1 LTTRSVPAVS
11 RAARSIDCA
20 ALPCG
25 ARAAGSV
32 GASSAAAAAAAQAM
46 SQMPP
51 RKAVALKPPPPASD
65 GRIYNLC
72 RSDLFAL
79 EANDCD
85 SWSLPLVRLFQ
96 ATPALVV
103 RASSHPANGHSDRG
117 SRLAAWQNRPFGAV
131 LTMPAAVGG
140 APDAGGPTGQRRG
153 SPHDVRV
160 LTAAAAG
167 CACGPVL
174 VRCACHAARG
184 RRDRN
189 SRAPREWRVRSAGS
203 TTSRALLK
211 QPDKQV
217 IPKSCPDQPV
227 SKTVPDT
234 PPSDDTHRRT
244 AMHRV
249 SRKSRLAWLFR
260 QAPGRPLEDL
270 HGIVEL
276 LLACGADPIEA
287 DAELMCPLKRVLALP
302 DLERPPHGY
311 ASARKS
317 LSSVSCAC
325 LAARPTTT

>member
-1 LTTRSVPAVS
+1 VVQLVSGGVRPTT
-11 RAARSIDCA
+11 
-20 ALPCG
+20 
-25 ARAAGSV
+25 
-32 GASSAAAAAAAQAM
+32 
-46 SQMPP
+46 
-51 RKAVALKPPPPASD
+51 
-65 GRIYNLC
+65 
-72 RSDLFAL
+72 FAL
-79 EANDCD
+79 
-85 SWSLPLVRLFQ
+85 
-96 ATPALVV
+96 
-103 RASSHPANGHSDRG
+103 
-117 SRLAAWQNRPFGAV
+117 
-131 LTMPAAVGG
+131 
-140 APDAGGPTGQRRG
+140 
-153 SPHDVRV
+153 

-276 LLACGADPIEA
+276 LLARGADPIEA

-325 LAARPTTT
+325 LAARPTTTGARHRPRGLLQRRVRRALRHLASTPASRRSRPHLPFARDSDRHYSRLTLRVHDAREVSTTDAELRDWGARQHCRFGKPAPRPGARRRDRRERTSR